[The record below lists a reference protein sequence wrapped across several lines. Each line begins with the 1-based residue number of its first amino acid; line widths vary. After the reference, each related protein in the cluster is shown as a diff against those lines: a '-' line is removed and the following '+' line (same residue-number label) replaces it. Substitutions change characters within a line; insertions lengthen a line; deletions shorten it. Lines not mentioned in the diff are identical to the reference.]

1 MSRFKKYEIILF
13 KKGYRISDDGKA
25 YNPDGKELKG
35 HTRNGYPCFSFRLDS
50 GRIIAVNFSRLQAYQ
65 KYGDRIYEDGIVVRH
80 LNNDKLDTSS
90 DNIAIGTERDNRMD
104 NPAEDRRKYAINAS
118 LKANKYDKKFV
129 DEIRQRHKE
138 GWPYNKIREHY
149 GLAKSTISYII
160 NHDYKIHKISSVR

>member
-1 MSRFKKYEIILF
+1 MTNFNHYEEVLY
-13 KKGYRISDDGKA
+13 KRGYRIDKNGHAFNPKGEEVKGK
-25 YNPDGKELKG
+25 LKG
-35 HTRNGYPCFSFRLDS
+35 GYLVFALKNDEQK
-50 GRIIAVNFSRLQAYQ
+50 RIDVRFSRLQAYQ
-65 KYGDRIYEDGIVVRH
+65 KYGDKIYEDGIVVRH
-80 LNNDKLDTSS
+80 LNNNKLDNSW

-138 GWPYNKIREHY
+138 GWPYSKIKENY

-160 NHDYKIHKISSVR
+160 NHEYEIHNFQA